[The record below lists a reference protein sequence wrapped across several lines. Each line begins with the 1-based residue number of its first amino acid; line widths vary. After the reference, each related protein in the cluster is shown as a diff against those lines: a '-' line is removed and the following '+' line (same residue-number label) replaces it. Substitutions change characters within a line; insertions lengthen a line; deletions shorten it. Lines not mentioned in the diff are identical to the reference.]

1 MVKLNSP
8 LIMVFVIAALCLVI
22 FYFESC
28 GRVSKEDFGV
38 KDGKVVEEPWRFLT
52 FMFTHDGWEH
62 LLMNLTALALVGALA
77 LGLGLSGL
85 SFAAVFIVVG
95 PLTVLP
101 AILLSSPYTFVG
113 ASAGISGLFGAISV
127 KMKRYGFSAIP
138 FFILFAIA
146 LTATPAAEVMYS
158 QSAAAATQASMHFL
172 ALVLGAGLAV
182 SYRYRRPRRW

>member
-1 MVKLNSP
+1 MKLNSP
-8 LIMVFVIAALCLVI
+8 LVMVFVIAALCLVI

-28 GRVSKEDFGV
+28 ERVSKEDFGV
-38 KDGKVVEEPWRFLT
+38 KGGKVLVEPWRFMT
-52 FMFTHDGWEH
+52 FMFTHDGVGH
-62 LLMNLTALALVGALA
+62 LLMNLTALALVGSLA

-85 SFAAVFIVVG
+85 SFAAVFLVVG
-95 PLTVLP
+95 PLTVMP

-127 KMKRYGFSAIP
+127 KLKRYGFSAVP
-138 FFILFAIA
+138 FFLIFAIA
-146 LTATPAAEVMYS
+146 LTATPAAEALYN

>member
-1 MVKLNSP
+1 MKLNSP
-8 LIMVFVIAALCLVI
+8 LIIVFIIAALCLVI
-22 FYFESC
+22 FYFESS

-38 KDGKVVEEPWRFLT
+38 KGEKVLTEPWRFMT
-52 FMFTHDGWEH
+52 FMFTHDGWGH

-77 LGLGLSGL
+77 FGLRLSGA

-95 PLTVLP
+95 PLTILP

-113 ASAGISGLFGAISV
+113 ASAGISGLFGAVSV
-127 KMKRYGFSAIP
+127 KMKRYGFSAVP
-138 FFILFAIA
+138 FFLLFAIA
-146 LTATPAAEVMYS
+146 LTATPAAEALYA